1 MPESAVEAPQFPA
14 PRTHPFDPPRLVSE
28 LRESACPVGR
38 VSLHDGTP
46 VWLVTRYEDVRTVLG
61 DDRFSS
67 VGTWRFQ
74 SSASRAAAERAETS
88 FTAMDPPQHT
98 FYRRLLTRHFTV
110 KRVELL
116 RPAIETIVA
125 TALDE
130 FVAGGRPADLVSRL
144 ALPIASRTMCH
155 VLGVPYEDHQ
165 WYEERSEVRSLL
177 DADPAE
183 AEQATQDLLDYVDR
197 LIEGKRQS
205 PGDDLTSRLT
215 AELLEPGL
223 VTRAELT
230 AILRLLLTAGHET
243 TGTMI
248 GTGVLVL
255 LQHPQQLDAL
265 RRDPALVGQAVE
277 ELLRYLSILHSSI
290 MRVAKVDVDLG
301 GQRVRAGEGLIAA
314 PAQANKDPRRFPHPD
329 RFDIRR
335 DTAGHVAFG
344 FGVHQCLGQAVARLE
359 MKIALGQILGR
370 LPALRLACDPSELTY
385 ESSNLIGVH
394 ALPVTWS
401 GRNRR

>member
-1 MPESAVEAPQFPA
+1 MPESTVEAPRFPA
-14 PRTHPFDPPRLVSE
+14 ARTHPFDPPQLVSE

-38 VSLHDGTP
+38 VSLYDGTP
-46 VWLVTRYEDVRTVLG
+46 AWLVTRYEDIRTVLG
-61 DDRFSS
+61 DDRFST
-67 VGTWRFQ
+67 VGGWRFQ

-110 KRVELL
+110 KRVALL
-116 RPAIETIVA
+116 RPAIEAIVG
-125 TALDE
+125 TTLDE
-130 FVAGGRPADLVSRL
+130 FLAGPRPGDLVSRL

-165 WYEERSEVRSLL
+165 WYEERSETRSLL

-183 AEQATQDLLDYVDR
+183 AERATRDLLDYVDR
-197 LIEGKRQS
+197 LIERKRWS
-205 PGDDLTSRLT
+205 PGDDLTSRLV

-223 VTRAELT
+223 VTRAELI
-230 AILRLLLTAGHET
+230 AIVRLLLTAGHET

-248 GTGVLVL
+248 GTGMLVL
-255 LQHPQQLDAL
+255 LQHPAQLDAL
-265 RRDPALVGQAVE
+265 RRDPAMIGPAVE

-290 MRVAKVDVDLG
+290 VRVAKVDVDLG
-301 GQRVRAGEGLIAA
+301 GRRIRAGEGLIAA

-329 RFDIRR
+329 RFDIGR

-344 FGVHQCLGQAVARLE
+344 FGVHQCIGQAIARLE
-359 MKIALGQILGR
+359 MKIAFGQILDR
-370 LPALRLACDPSELTY
+370 LPALRLARDPAELRY

-394 ALPVTWS
+394 ALPVTW
-401 GRNRR
+401 

>member
-1 MPESAVEAPQFPA
+1 MPESTVDAPHFPA
-14 PRTHPFDPPRLVSE
+14 PRTHPFDPPQLVSE

-38 VSLHDGTP
+38 VSLYDGTP
-46 VWLVTRYEDVRTVLG
+46 AWLVTRYDDVRTVLG
-61 DDRFSS
+61 DARFST
-67 VGTWRFQ
+67 VGGWRFQ

-116 RPAIETIVA
+116 RPAIETIVGS
-125 TALDE
+125 TLDE
-130 FVAGGRPADLVSRL
+130 FLAGPRPADLVSGV

-197 LIEGKRQS
+197 LIERKLRS

-223 VTRAELT
+223 VTRAELI

-255 LQHPQQLDAL
+255 LQHPGQLDAL
-265 RRDPALVGQAVE
+265 RRDPALIGPAVE

-290 MRVAKVDVDLG
+290 VRVATVDVDLG
-301 GQRVRAGEGLIAA
+301 GQRIRAGEGLIAA
-314 PAQANKDPRRFPHPD
+314 PAQANKDPRRFPQPD

-335 DTAGHVAFG
+335 DTPGHVAFG
-344 FGVHQCLGQAVARLE
+344 FGVHQCIGQAIARLE
-359 MKIALGQILGR
+359 MKIALGQVLDR
-370 LPALRLACDPSELTY
+370 LPALRLACDPAELLY
-385 ESSNLIGVH
+385 ETSNLIGVH
-394 ALPVTWS
+394 ALPVTW
-401 GRNRR
+401 